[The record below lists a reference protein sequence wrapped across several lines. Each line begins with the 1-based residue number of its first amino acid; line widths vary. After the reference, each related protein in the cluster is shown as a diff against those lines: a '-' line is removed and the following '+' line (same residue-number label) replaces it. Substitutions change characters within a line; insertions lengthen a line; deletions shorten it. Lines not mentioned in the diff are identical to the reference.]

1 MSDAVLPIPQHVAVI
16 MDGNGRWAQ
25 KRGLPRVAGHK
36 QGADTVERVV
46 RAAKDLGV
54 KHLTLFAFSTENWKR
69 PEQEVVD
76 LMGLLRQYLRSKTAE
91 MHENNVRLRIIGDRA
106 RLSKDILA
114 SIDYAE
120 ELTDKNDGITVYI
133 ALSYSGRWDMMNA
146 MRKIAAQVQEG
157 LLKPDSISEEVI
169 TQNLSMAGTPDPDL
183 IIRTSGEQ
191 RISNFLLWQG
201 AYSEYYFTDAH
212 WPDFDYDLMAE
223 AIASYQ
229 KRERRFGKIPAQAS

>member
-1 MSDAVLPIPQHVAVI
+1 MLPPPQHIAVI

-36 QGADTVERVV
+36 QGAETVERVV

-91 MHENNVRLRIIGDRA
+91 MHENNVRLHIIGDRT

-120 ELTDKNDGITVYI
+120 ELTAKNDGIAVYI
-133 ALSYSGRWDMMNA
+133 ALSYSGRWDMMQA
-146 MRKIAAQVQEG
+146 MRKIASQVQEG
-157 LLKPDSISEEVI
+157 LLKPESVTEEVI
-169 TQNLSMAGTPDPDL
+169 NQNLSTAGVPEPDL

-201 AYSEYYFTDAH
+201 AYSEYYFTDTH

-223 AIASYQ
+223 AIDSYQ
-229 KRERRFGKIPAQAS
+229 KRERRFGKIPVQAS